1 MDIGTKLLN
10 YTISFCVGLFII
22 TYLLKIPHLL
32 TGNSKLVNNYY
43 IDKFNTNVPIDY
55 ILVLIYLIIAN
66 VFIHILKIKKNIYKI
81 LIVLLITILISSAFY
96 YYFISFPKTN
106 NFFSIWF
113 NTVGYSAVIYDAI
126 LLLVIYV
133 IYLYMDNIIKV
144 DKIIF

>member
-10 YTISFCVGLFII
+10 YTISFCVGLFFI

-81 LIVLLITILISSAFY
+81 LIVLLITLIISSAFY

>member
-1 MDIGTKLLN
+1 MDIGTNLLK

-43 IDKFNTNVPIDY
+43 IDKFNINVPIDY

-81 LIVLLITILISSAFY
+81 LIVLLITLLISSVFF

-133 IYLYMDNIIKV
+133 IYLYMDNII
-144 DKIIF
+144 

>member
-1 MDIGTKLLN
+1 MDIGTNLLK

-81 LIVLLITILISSAFY
+81 LIVLLITILISSVFF

-133 IYLYMDNIIKV
+133 IYLYMD
-144 DKIIF
+144 KIIF

>member
-1 MDIGTKLLN
+1 MDIGTNLLK

-43 IDKFNTNVPIDY
+43 IDKFNINVPIDY

-81 LIVLLITILISSAFY
+81 LIVLLITILISSVFF

-133 IYLYMDNIIKV
+133 IYLYMDNII
-144 DKIIF
+144 